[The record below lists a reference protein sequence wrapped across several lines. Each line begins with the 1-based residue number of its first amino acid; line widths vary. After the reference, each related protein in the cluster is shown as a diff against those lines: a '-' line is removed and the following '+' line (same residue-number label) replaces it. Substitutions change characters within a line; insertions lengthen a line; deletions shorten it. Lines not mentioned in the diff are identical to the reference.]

1 MSSPSV
7 TVNEHDKEK
16 STAAIIQKLEE
27 TLAIWNSGK
36 PTREAWRRYQVESRR
51 LINELK

>member
-1 MSSPSV
+1 MSSLSV
-7 TVNEHDKEK
+7 TENENDKEK